1 MRIVFA
7 HDETGVLFLADNE
20 SKSAV
25 NASDEAYVLFT
36 DPNMAVVRGCRKV
49 GHSKKALA

>member
-7 HDETGVLFLADNE
+7 HDETAVLFLADNE

-25 NASDEAYVLFT
+25 NASDEACVL
-36 DPNMAVVRGCRKV
+36 
-49 GHSKKALA
+49 LY